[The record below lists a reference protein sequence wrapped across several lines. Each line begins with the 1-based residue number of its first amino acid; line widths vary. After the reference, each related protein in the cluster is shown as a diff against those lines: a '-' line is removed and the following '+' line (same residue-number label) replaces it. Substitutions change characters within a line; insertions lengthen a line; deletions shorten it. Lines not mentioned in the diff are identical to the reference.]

1 MARTKTA
8 STSKPPPQNP
18 FRPGN
23 GQRPVYLAGRTH
35 EQEQFV
41 HMLDQTPVKQ
51 NVIVTGLR
59 GVGKTVL
66 LDELKPLAQ
75 GKNWLWTQNDLSES
89 HTLTEERIARRI
101 VVDLTTL
108 LAPIVVHRQTELA
121 IGFGRKE
128 EQKERNLEFRD
139 LWNIFEKTPGHNDDK
154 LKAVLAYVMRLIE
167 GTSLRGVVF
176 AYDEAQNLSDH
187 AAANEFP
194 LSLILDVFSHFQR
207 TQANHYFFLVLSGLP
222 TLFPRLNEART
233 YTERMFHVLHL
244 NRLNDKDAREA
255 IEKPIEITKSQLRFS
270 ENTVQNVIRL
280 SGGYPYFLQFA
291 CKEVFDAW
299 IGKIKVGLAPSVP
312 NQEIMEKL
320 DQDFFAP
327 RWQRAT
333 DRQQDFMK
341 VIATLETSDDEFSVL
356 EIVNASKRLLRKGF
370 TPSHA
375 AQMLLALAERGLVYR
390 TRRGGYAFA
399 VPLLGQFINRQI
411 WNPSTLQGQVS

>member
-1 MARTKTA
+1 
-8 STSKPPPQNP
+8 
-18 FRPGN
+18 
-23 GQRPVYLAGRTH
+23 
-35 EQEQFV
+35 
-41 HMLDQTPVKQ
+41 MLDQNPIMQ
-51 NVIVTGLR
+51 NVIITGLR

-75 GKNWLWTQNDLSES
+75 AKNWLWTQNDLSES

-108 LAPIVVHRQTELA
+108 LAPIVVHRQTELP

-128 EQKERNLEFRD
+128 QQRERNLEFRD
-139 LWNIFEKTPGHNDDK
+139 LWNIFEKTEGLNDDK
-154 LKAVLAYVMRLIE
+154 LKAVLTYVMKLIE

-187 AAANEFP
+187 AATNEYP

-207 TQANHYFFLVLSGLP
+207 AQGKHFFFLALSGLP

-244 NRLNDKDAREA
+244 NRLDDKDARAA
-255 IEKPIEITKSQLRFS
+255 IEKPIEITKSRLKFA
-270 ENTVQNVIRL
+270 ENTIQNVIRL
-280 SGGYPYFLQFA
+280 SGGYPYFIQFA

-341 VIATLETSDDEFSVL
+341 VIATLENSDDEFTVL
-356 EIVNASKRLLRKGF
+356 EIVNTSKRLLRKGF

-375 AQMLLALAERGLVYR
+375 TQILLALAEKWLVYR

-399 VPLLGQFINRQI
+399 VPLLGQFINRQT
-411 WNPSTLQGQVS
+411 WNPTSLQGRAF

>member
-41 HMLDQTPVKQ
+41 HMLDQTPVMQ

-139 LWNIFEKTPGHNDDK
+139 LWNIFEKTPDIMTTNSK
-154 LKAVLAYVMRLIE
+154 
-167 GTSLRGVVF
+167 
-176 AYDEAQNLSDH
+176 
-187 AAANEFP
+187 
-194 LSLILDVFSHFQR
+194 
-207 TQANHYFFLVLSGLP
+207 
-222 TLFPRLNEART
+222 
-233 YTERMFHVLHL
+233 
-244 NRLNDKDAREA
+244 
-255 IEKPIEITKSQLRFS
+255 RFS
-270 ENTVQNVIRL
+270 
-280 SGGYPYFLQFA
+280 P
-291 CKEVFDAW
+291 
-299 IGKIKVGLAPSVP
+299 
-312 NQEIMEKL
+312 M
-320 DQDFFAP
+320 
-327 RWQRAT
+327 
-333 DRQQDFMK
+333 
-341 VIATLETSDDEFSVL
+341 
-356 EIVNASKRLLRKGF
+356 
-370 TPSHA
+370 
-375 AQMLLALAERGLVYR
+375 
-390 TRRGGYAFA
+390 
-399 VPLLGQFINRQI
+399 
-411 WNPSTLQGQVS
+411 

>member
-1 MARTKTA
+1 
-8 STSKPPPQNP
+8 
-18 FRPGN
+18 
-23 GQRPVYLAGRTH
+23 
-35 EQEQFV
+35 
-41 HMLDQTPVKQ
+41 
-51 NVIVTGLR
+51 
-59 GVGKTVL
+59 
-66 LDELKPLAQ
+66 
-75 GKNWLWTQNDLSES
+75 
-89 HTLTEERIARRI
+89 
-101 VVDLTTL
+101 
-108 LAPIVVHRQTELA
+108 
-121 IGFGRKE
+121 
-128 EQKERNLEFRD
+128 
-139 LWNIFEKTPGHNDDK
+139 
-154 LKAVLAYVMRLIE
+154 MRLIE